1 MLVDSPKKACNNA
14 LNYGYFN
21 MSLTQTI
28 HAKTTVSMTD
38 LRRNPTKIMEI
49 AGDLPVAVL
58 NHNKPEAYL
67 LSAKAYEALLDLIDD
82 LTLIKTIKTRKGG
95 KTVKVKLEEL

>member
-1 MLVDSPKKACNNA
+1 
-14 LNYGYFN
+14 

-38 LRRNPTKIMEI
+38 LRRNPSKIMEA

-67 LSAKAYEALLDLIDD
+67 LSAKAYEALLELIDD
-82 LTLIKTIKTRKGG
+82 LTLVKTIKERKGG
-95 KTVKVKLEEL
+95 KTVKVKLEQL

>member
-1 MLVDSPKKACNNA
+1 
-14 LNYGYFN
+14 

-38 LRRNPTKIMEI
+38 LRRNPSKILEI

-58 NHNKPEAYL
+58 NHNKAEAYL

-82 LTLIKTIKTRKGG
+82 VSLIKTIQARKGG
-95 KTVKVKLEEL
+95 KSVKVKLKEL

>member
-1 MLVDSPKKACNNA
+1 MHNNA
-14 LNYGYFN
+14 LNYGQFI
-21 MSLTQTI
+21 MTITQTI

-38 LRRNPTKIMEI
+38 LRRNPSKIMQI

-67 LSAKAYEALLDLIDD
+67 LSAKAYEALLELIDD
-82 LTLIKTIKTRKGG
+82 VSLIKTIQSRKGG
-95 KTVKVKLEEL
+95 KTVKVKLDEL

>member
-1 MLVDSPKKACNNA
+1 MGIFMN
-14 LNYGYFN
+14 
-21 MSLTQTI
+21 LTQTI

-38 LRRNPTKIMEI
+38 LRRNPSKIMEI

-82 LTLIKTIKTRKGG
+82 LMLIKTVKARKGG
-95 KTVKVKLEEL
+95 KTIKVKLEQL

>member
-1 MLVDSPKKACNNA
+1 
-14 LNYGYFN
+14 

-38 LRRNPTKIMEI
+38 LRRNPSKIMEI

-58 NHNKPEAYL
+58 NHTNQTYL
-67 LSAKAYEALLDLIDD
+67 LSAKAYETLLERIDD
-82 LTLIKTIKTRKGG
+82 LISSKQLKSAKAA
-95 KTVKVKLEEL
+95 KLSR

>member
-1 MLVDSPKKACNNA
+1 
-14 LNYGYFN
+14 

-28 HAKTTVSMTD
+28 HAKMTVSMTD
-38 LRRNPTKIMEI
+38 LRRNPSKIMEI

-82 LTLIKTIKTRKGG
+82 LTLVKTIKERKGG
-95 KTVKVKLEEL
+95 KTVKVKLEQL